1 MCVHV
6 CARAPVCSCV
16 VVCTYMCVHA
26 WQRVFVCVLCVRVC
40 SRVCVFVSA
49 RVLVVCARVLMVCVC
64 AHACSNVYVHVC
76 VNYVCAYV
84 CVHVCVRACACV
96 CVTRAV
102 RLQACHKPPRM
113 ALADHPPP
121 PFIPKGGAG
130 SDWLQRSTHSPGK
143 QSKVTPPER
152 TWAFLRTPGSG
163 PARLAVGAG
172 LSAGRTQCPR
182 TTAVALPRPA
192 PSTPEP
198 DASMSPRV
206 QASALTCS
214 RFPSE
219 GAPYKE
225 AGPPWAAGSP
235 RHGEQGLGHTR
246 SSRRRVQGRRGKAVK
261 QAA

>member
-1 MCVHV
+1 MHAHVCLCVHV
-6 CARAPVCSCV
+6 RSCVDACVFVCVHVHLCVRSCAHTCVFMHGNVCSCV
-16 VVCTYMCVHA
+16 
-26 WQRVFVCVLCVRVC
+26 
-40 SRVCVFVSA
+40 
-49 RVLVVCARVLMVCVC
+49 
-64 AHACSNVYVHVC
+64 
-76 VNYVCAYV
+76 
-84 CVHVCVRACACV
+84 CACV
-96 CVTRAV
+96 FTCM
-102 RLQACHKPPRM
+102 C
-113 ALADHPPP
+113 
-121 PFIPKGGAG
+121 
-130 SDWLQRSTHSPGK
+130 DWLQRSTHSPGK

-182 TTAVALPRPA
+182 TPAVALPRPA

-198 DASMSPRV
+198 DASVSPRV